1 METGMTD
8 PSNDIAASLPAPT
21 KKAIV
26 IRLLSRS
33 RGATSADM
41 IEATGW
47 QAHTVRAFLTGQR
60 KKGIALLREQ
70 WRDGTTC
77 YWIARTVAAIEPL
90 AKLEAVDA

>member
-1 METGMTD
+1 METAMTD

-60 KKGIALLREQ
+60 KKGIALRREQ
-70 WRDGTTC
+70 RRDGTTC
-77 YWIARTVAAIEPL
+77 YRIAKTVTTVEQL
-90 AKLEAVDA
+90 ANLEAVDA